1 MLQAAR
7 KGGERSV
14 SRHLALRWFRVVDEA
29 ARLVFA
35 PTWLQADPLTK
46 VDCSPSQRRMLLH
59 VVDSPLEE
67 DFDDICDHTLVSAIC
82 GFADCRLF

>member
-59 VVDSPLEE
+59 VVDSPLDGGE
-67 DFDDICDHTLVSAIC
+67 DSL
-82 GFADCRLF
+82 RR